1 MNKQWSLSITLT
13 VVVWALLFMAPLA
26 LDEWTVSQ
34 FGQYLTYGIL
44 AMSLSF
50 IWGQV
55 GILCFGQAIFFG
67 LGAYLMALTTLE
79 KFTWFGGSQV
89 MGLLLA
95 TAGPAIAAY
104 ILGKL
109 LFVGRGLSGA
119 FFAIVTLCAA
129 VVVEIIA
136 QRIDFIGGFDGLLG
150 VPPLFAGWRGGDMMT
165 TNEMFYV
172 VLLSALAIYLLALF
186 VQRSPLG
193 AVLAGIR
200 NNEVRT
206 ASFGYRTTD
215 YKVMA
220 FTFSGAMAGYAG
232 ALFTAQFGFVSPA
245 IIGTALSTEVLIWV
259 AVGGR
264 AVLLAAFLGVILVRW
279 VESVLSSTLGPYW
292 LLTLGGLFILTVI
305 AMPDGIFGRLFKLPL
320 PRAWRRFSSA
330 QTGAEDAARPSANA
344 PAVANSE
351 IRKANA

>member
-1 MNKQWSLSITLT
+1 MNKQGFLGVNLT
-13 VVVWALLFMAPLA
+13 VLVWVLLFLAPLA

-44 AMSLSF
+44 AMSLAF

-79 KFTWFGGSQV
+79 KFTWFGGSQI

-95 TAGPAIAAY
+95 TVGPAIAAY

-129 VVVEIIA
+129 VVVEIVA
-136 QRIDFIGGFDGLLG
+136 QRIEFIGGFDGLLG
-150 VPPLFAGWRGGDMMT
+150 VPPLFAGWRDGDMMT

-172 VLLSALAIYLLALF
+172 VLISALLIYLVALF

-206 ASFGYRTTD
+206 ASFGYKTTD
-215 YKVMA
+215 FKVLA

-245 IIGTALSTEVLIWV
+245 VIGMALSTEVLIWV

-264 AVLLAAFLGVILVRW
+264 GVLMAAFLGVILVRW
-279 VESVLSSTLGPYW
+279 VESLLSSALGAYW
-292 LLTLGGLFILTVI
+292 LLTLGVLFIITVVV
-305 AMPDGIFGRLFKLPL
+305 MPEGIFGRVFKLPL
-320 PRAWRRFSSA
+320 PRKWRNPLRGGDRSI
-330 QTGAEDAARPSANA
+330 TRNVNA
-344 PAVANSE
+344 
-351 IRKANA
+351 